1 MLRTALIW
9 LLAGFA
15 IGGAMLTD
23 RHLPGQ
29 WRLWLQPGHGHML
42 FVGWFLQFA
51 VGVAYW
57 LLPRK
62 RSETRPLG
70 YHERTA
76 YIAVALLNGGL
87 ALRIVAEARERAG
100 HANDLTFAVLAISAV
115 LQMGAALIFAI
126 QLWPRVSARPIRG
139 QGAKQ

>member
-15 IGGAMLTD
+15 LGGAMLTD
-23 RHLPGQ
+23 RHLAGD

-51 VGVAYW
+51 IGVAYW

-62 RSETRPLG
+62 RSESRPLG
-70 YHERTA
+70 YHEPSA
-76 YIAVALLNGGL
+76 IIAVVLLNSGL
-87 ALRIVAEARERAG
+87 ALRIVAEARERSG
-100 HANDLTFAVLAISAV
+100 HATDLTFTVLAASAV
-115 LQMGAALIFAI
+115 FQFGAALIFAI
-126 QLWPRVSARPIRG
+126 QLWPRVSPRQIRG
-139 QGAKQ
+139 QSTRQ